1 MNAYLVSHNGMG
13 DNLVMVGAVRL
24 LTRFYSKV
32 YFLCKHK
39 YYPNVH
45 LFFTDTPQIE
55 CIPFDETYEHSE
67 IRRIL
72 DTVSADDDI
81 FVCGAAHTRYN
92 ESRIKN
98 LSYLEY
104 RQTLEVSTPHYT
116 IDYDQLTTANYDF
129 IYGFY
134 RDIGMNLTQF
144 YEEFYLPQTEE
155 SIELYNT
162 VKDYY
167 VIFIQLQSSDGN
179 QLNISRLLETYL
191 YDPTTILICNDGNL
205 YSLVPS
211 ETLTPDIQQKRE
223 ICQRFVYNAIVHY
236 IETIREANEIY
247 IIDSCF
253 IGIVLPYLKTG
264 KLKAST
270 VRIILRQNSANLLV

>member
-1 MNAYLVSHNGMG
+1 MNAYLVSHNGLG
-13 DNLVMVGAVRL
+13 DNLYMVSALRL
-24 LTRFYSKV
+24 LSRFYSN
-32 YFLCKHK
+32 K

-55 CIPFDETYEHSE
+55 CIPFDETDERSE
-67 IRRIL
+67 IQRIL
-72 DTVSADDDI
+72 GSVPQEDDI

-92 ESRIKN
+92 ASRITN
-98 LSYLEY
+98 IFYLKY
-104 RQTLEVSTPHYT
+104 QRTLEVSGHPYT
-116 IDYDQLTTANYDF
+116 IDYDQLTTANYNF
-129 IYGFY
+129 IHGFY

-144 YEEFYLPQTEE
+144 YEEFYLQKTEE

-167 VIFIQLQSSDGN
+167 VIFIQLRSSDGC

-191 YDPTTILICNDGNL
+191 YDSNAILICNDANL

-211 ETLTPDIQQKRE
+211 ENRTPDIGQKRE
-223 ICQRFVYNAIVHY
+223 ICQRFVYNPIVHY
-236 IETIREANEIY
+236 TETIRQANEIY

-253 IGIVLPYLKTG
+253 TGIVLPYLKTG

-270 VRIILRQNSANLLV
+270 VRIILRSNAANLVV